1 MLANAYVFVKRN
13 GAFGFDGFSGKVIRE
28 RGVRVEAGDRWVFP
42 GSMKRLQAGADPA
55 LIVGVAVSS
64 PAAVKSEN
72 KMTPELHCLT

>member
-1 MLANAYVFVKRN
+1 LLANTFVLVKRN
-13 GAFGFDGFSGKVIRE
+13 DAFGFDGFPGKVIRE
-28 RGVRVEAGDRWVFP
+28 RRVRVESGDRRAFP

-72 KMTPELHCLT
+72 EMTPELHCLT